1 MSNEITDIEKL
12 QAANAFAVYNHIEP
26 VKLERDH
33 VLYKLDIRPESKNPR
48 GYVHGGALCAMADTA
63 AGVAVHTDGRLYV
76 TQSSTFNFL
85 KNQGSGTIYATARV
99 RHRGRTTA
107 LVAVDITGDNGRL
120 LSTAEFT
127 MFCVGDGVTKEA

>member
-48 GYVHGGALCAMADTA
+48 GYVHGGALCAMAEKTGVELPICQTVHAVLHEGAD
-63 AGVAVHTDGRLYV
+63 AGEAMSRLFMR
-76 TQSSTFNFL
+76 SL
-85 KNQGSGTIYATARV
+85 K
-99 RHRGRTTA
+99 H
-107 LVAVDITGDNGRL
+107 
-120 LSTAEFT
+120 EF
-127 MFCVGDGVTKEA
+127 